1 MDPMQLASR
10 VTGAGPLTAVLVH
23 GIMSDS
29 RSWDQVAEDLVSHGF
44 RVIAVDLAGHGESPR
59 ARRYSPA
66 AWAQDVVETI
76 EPLLSGAPDLVMGHS
91 LGGLV
96 ASIVAERI
104 APRAVIY
111 VDPAFDFPRGIRG
124 ALFKLS
130 FALMPPLQRRD
141 LRRLNPKWSARDVE
155 TEFSAQQRWHRRT
168 MLGLVDSKLFVPPT
182 RSEVPSL
189 VVLAERSLLV
199 TRDAAFRMLRA
210 GMRVVKVPGAG
221 HTVWRDQPE
230 RFAAI
235 VGRWLASRLPAPAAS
250 A

>member
-1 MDPMQLASR
+1 MQLAVH
-10 VTGAGPLTAVLVH
+10 VTGEGSRTAVLVH

-29 RSWDQVAEDLVSHGF
+29 QSWDGVAQDLEARGF
-44 RVIAVDLAGHGESPR
+44 RVIAVDLAGHGDSPR
-59 ARRYSPA
+59 AHRYSIE
-66 AWAQDVVETI
+66 AWAQDVLETI
-76 EPLLSGAPDLVMGHS
+76 EPLLDGAPDLVMGHS

-111 VDPAFDFPRGIRG
+111 VDPAFDFPKGIRG

-130 FALMPPLQRRD
+130 FALMPPLGRRD
-141 LRRLNPKWSARDVE
+141 LRRLNPKWSAKDIE
-155 TEFSAQQRWHRRT
+155 TEFSAQRRWHRRT

-210 GMRVVKVPGAG
+210 GMRVVKVEGAG
-221 HTVWRDQPE
+221 HSVWRDQPE
-230 RFAAI
+230 RFTAI
-235 VGRWLASRLPAPAAS
+235 VGRWLANYLPAHAS
-250 A
+250 TH

>member
-1 MDPMQLASR
+1 MQLASR
-10 VTGAGPLTAVLVH
+10 TTGEGPLTAVLVH

-29 RSWDQVAEDLVSHGF
+29 RSWDRVAQDLVAHGF
-44 RVIAVDLAGHGESPR
+44 RVIAVDLAGHGDSPR

-66 AWAQDVVETI
+66 AWADDVLETI
-76 EPLLSGAPDLVMGHS
+76 APLSSGGADLVVGHS

-111 VDPAFDFPRGIRG
+111 VDPAFDFPKGIRG

-130 FALMPPLQRRD
+130 FAIMPPLKRRD
-141 LRRLNPKWSARDVE
+141 LRRLNPKWSSKDIE
-155 TEFSAQQRWHRRT
+155 TEFAAQQRWDRRT
-168 MLGLVDSKLFVPPT
+168 MLGLADSKLFVPPRT
-182 RSEVPSL
+182 GEVASL

-199 TRDAAFRMLRA
+199 TRHAALRMLRA

-230 RFAAI
+230 RFAAL
-235 VGRWLASRLPAPAAS
+235 VGRWLESRLLVADSAS
-250 A
+250 S

>member
-1 MDPMQLASR
+1 MQLAAR
-10 VTGAGPLTAVLVH
+10 VTGEGPLTAVLLH

-29 RSWDQVAEDLVSHGF
+29 HSWDGVAEDLVDRGF
-44 RVIAVDLAGHGESPR
+44 RVIAVDLAGHGDSPR

-66 AWAQDVVETI
+66 AWADDVIETI
-76 EPLLSGAPDLVMGHS
+76 DPLLVGAPDLVMGHS

-111 VDPAFDFPRGIRG
+111 VDPAFDFPKGIRG

-130 FALMPPLQRRD
+130 FAMMPPLGRRD
-141 LRRLNPKWSARDVE
+141 LRRLNPKWSEKDIE

-168 MLGLVDSKLFVPPT
+168 MLGLVDSKLFVPPL

-199 TRDAAFRMLRA
+199 TRAAAFRMLRA
-210 GMRVVKVPGAG
+210 GMRVVRVEGAG

-230 RFAAI
+230 RFTAV
-235 VGRWLASRLPAPAAS
+235 VGRWLASRLPAVAPTH
-250 A
+250 

>member
-1 MDPMQLASR
+1 MQLASR
-10 VTGAGPLTAVLVH
+10 VTGEGPRTAVLLH

-29 RSWDQVAEDLVSHGF
+29 RSWDDVARDLGDRGF
-44 RVIAVDLAGHGESPR
+44 RVIAVDLAGHGDSPR
-59 ARRYSPA
+59 ARSYSPA
-66 AWAQDVVETI
+66 AWADDVLETI
-76 EPLLSGAPDLVMGHS
+76 EPLLDDAPDLVMGHS

-111 VDPAFDFPRGIRG
+111 VDPAFDFPKGIRG

-130 FALMPPLQRRD
+130 FAVMPPLQRRD
-141 LRRLNPKWSARDVE
+141 LRRLNPKWSAKDIE

-168 MLGLVDSKLFVPPT
+168 MLGFVDSKLFVPPL
-182 RSEVPSL
+182 RSEIPSL

-199 TRDAAFRMLRA
+199 TQDAAFRMLRA
-210 GMRVVKVPGAG
+210 GMRVVKVKGAG
-221 HTVWRDQPE
+221 HSVWRDQPE

-235 VGRWLASRLPAPAAS
+235 VGRWLASYLPATAPTH
-250 A
+250 